1 MAPQGSPEEVGG
13 HDFIIPELGRAGTV
27 RGLRQRR
34 QRGLGERGDERRYG
48 GIRGWDHPALVARD
62 WPRPLSRREI
72 FDHHRRW
79 RRKQRLAGS
88 VVETRVAAALRRT
101 RARDQRTPPAAWLP
115 ANGTRS
121 STDCS
126 R

>member
-1 MAPQGSPEEVGG
+1 MAPPGVTRGG
-13 HDFIIPELGRAGTV
+13 PRARLHHPGTGPGGTV
-27 RGLRQRR
+27 RGLRHRR

-79 RRKQRLAGS
+79 RRKQRLAGP
-88 VVETRVAAALRRT
+88 VVETRVAAALKRT
-101 RARDQRTPPAAWLP
+101 RARDQRTPPAAPLVRYLGGSH
-115 ANGTRS
+115 A
-121 STDCS
+121 
-126 R
+126 